1 MNDITAELAQELL
14 ITQDYITDGLTNE
27 LAGLAYSQY
36 VQAKL
41 FEHIEGEGMEAVIED
56 LKEMYMRT
64 GAMSGVLGGIIRTYE
79 QAREAR

>member
-1 MNDITAELAQELL
+1 MNDNTSELAQELL
-14 ITQDYITDGLTNE
+14 ITQDYITNGLTDE

-41 FEHIEGEGMEAVIED
+41 FEYIEGDGMEAVITD
-56 LKEMYMRT
+56 LKEMHMRV

-79 QAREAR
+79 QATEAR

>member
-1 MNDITAELAQELL
+1 MNDNTSQLAQELL

-41 FEHIEGEGMEAVIED
+41 FEHIEGEGMEVVIAD
-56 LKEMYMRT
+56 LKEMYMRV

-79 QAREAR
+79 QTNQKA

>member
-1 MNDITAELAQELL
+1 MNDTTTELAQELL
-14 ITQDYITDGLTNE
+14 VTQDYITDGLTNE

-41 FEHIEGEGMEAVIED
+41 FEQIEGEGMEVVIADFRE
-56 LKEMYMRT
+56 LYMRT

-79 QAREAR
+79 QVTETR

>member
-1 MNDITAELAQELL
+1 MNDVTAEVARELL
-14 ITQDYITDGLTNE
+14 VTQHYTTDGLASE

-41 FEHIEGEGMEAVIED
+41 FEHIEGEGLESVIED

-79 QAREAR
+79 QATEAR